1 MKKRFSTEAK
11 VGVFVILAVGL
22 LVYLTL
28 DVSKLGWTPGGT
40 YKIYTLMDSA
50 QGVTTKTPV
59 QVAGIPVGLVGN
71 ITLTPERKAKVE
83 IILRRDVHLGDDVQ
97 AEVRTRGVLG
107 DTYIELFPGNPYAP
121 EIEPGG
127 VVTRV
132 KQPADYQELI
142 RDLSTLTADMKEI
155 TSAMKTY
162 TVSEHSY
169 TAEILK
175 NMQVLTANLAGFT
188 TNNASNMD
196 AVVTNLRALTDEL
209 RRFSQTSTPDVE
221 VALKRIAEISDK
233 VNNGKG
239 TVGKLLNDPSTAEK
253 TNDLLDNIN
262 GLTEGIR
269 RIETEI
275 NYHMEYLG
283 STKDVK
289 NYIGLRFQPRPDK
302 FFLFEV
308 VHDPDPSP
316 TKKTEITQVTTAGG
330 ATTTVTT
337 ETQNFHKVRFSA
349 ELGKKLYDFTLRG
362 GLIES
367 TGGFGIDYNKGPFGV
382 QFSAYDFGAD
392 RPHLKLLGQLN
403 LTRSIYFVTGLDDF
417 INRQHGLDWFLGAGV
432 RFTDE
437 DINSL
442 LGTASLAK

>member
-11 VGVFVILAVGL
+11 VGVFVIVAVCL
-22 LVYLTL
+22 IAYLTL

-50 QGVTTKTPV
+50 EGVTPKTPV
-59 QVAGIPVGLVGN
+59 QVAGIPVGMVGQ
-71 ITLTPERKAKVE
+71 ITLTPERKARVE
-83 IILRRDVHLGDDVQ
+83 IVLRRDVHLGDDVQ

-127 VVTRV
+127 LVNRV
-132 KQPADYQELI
+132 KQPADYQQLV
-142 RDLSTLTADMKEI
+142 RDLSVLTSDMKEI
-155 TSAMKTY
+155 TAAMKTY

-175 NMQVLTANLAGFT
+175 NMQVLTANMAGFT

-196 AVVTNLRALTDEL
+196 AVVANLRALTDQL
-209 RRFSQTSTPDVE
+209 RKFSQTSTPEVE
-221 VALKRIAEISDK
+221 VALKRISEISDK
-233 VNNGKG
+233 VNSGHG
-239 TVGKLLNDPSTAEK
+239 TVGKLLNEPDTVDK
-253 TNDLLDNIN
+253 TNELLDNIN

-316 TKKTEITQVTTAGG
+316 SKKDEITTVTTAGG
-330 ATTTVTT
+330 ATSTIKTHTDT
-337 ETQNFHKVRFSA
+337 FNKVRFSA

-367 TGGFGIDYNKGPFGV
+367 TGGFGIDYTKGPFNV
-382 QFSAYDFGAD
+382 QFSAFDFGAD
-392 RPHLKLLGQLN
+392 RPHLKFLTQLN
-403 LTRSIYFVTGLDDF
+403 LTRSIYVVSGLDDF

-437 DINSL
+437 DIKSL